1 VEPESGYLAC
11 GQTGSGRLASL
22 PKIVETSLRLI
33 RRQPVFKDQ
42 LVVITAGPTREA
54 LDPVRFLSNRSSG
67 RMGYE
72 LAREAYQLGAEVV
85 LISGPVELEPPAG
98 VKVEQVVSSEEMRQA
113 ILKYYDR
120 ARVVIMAA
128 AVSDFRFNR
137 ASQEKIKKEN
147 LPAGLQ
153 LETTPDIL
161 EELGGLKQD
170 QLLVGLR
177 LKPPG

>member
-1 VEPESGYLAC
+1 L
-11 GQTGSGRLASL
+11 
-22 PKIVETSLRLI
+22 
-33 RRQPVFKDQ
+33 
-42 LVVITAGPTREA
+42 
-54 LDPVRFLSNRSSG
+54 NRSFP
-67 RMGYE
+67 
-72 LAREAYQLGAEVV
+72 Q
-85 LISGPVELEPPAG
+85 
-98 VKVEQVVSSEEMRQA
+98 KEMRQA

-137 ASQEKIKKEN
+137 TSQEKIKKEN

-170 QLLVGLR
+170 QLLVGFAAETAG
-177 LKPPG
+177 LKARAGDKMKKKKVDLMVANDVSRPDIGFGCEENEVYLFWPDGREKFISKTTKRKISQEILTEIGTILNERQGNS